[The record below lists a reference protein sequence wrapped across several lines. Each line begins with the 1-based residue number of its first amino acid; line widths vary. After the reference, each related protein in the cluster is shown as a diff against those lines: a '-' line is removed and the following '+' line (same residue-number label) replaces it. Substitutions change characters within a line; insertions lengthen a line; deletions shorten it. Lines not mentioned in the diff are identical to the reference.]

1 MTTKYAIIIPDGAA
15 DEPLEQFGNKT
26 VLEAANIPNLDK
38 ISRQGRLGIVRTIP
52 DGMDPGSDVA
62 QMSLLGYDPRKYYTG
77 RAPIEAV
84 ARNVQLSPDDWVF
97 RCNLITIADGKMAD
111 HSAGHISTE
120 EGTQLIE
127 ELNEQISNDKTR
139 LPEGKIRFYS
149 GVSYRHLLVLKGFDM
164 DVKTCPPHDYIG
176 QPVEKILPRGKG
188 ADFLIDLMMRS
199 QQFFQNHDINK
210 VRHDLGEN
218 EVNSIWL
225 WGQGKKA
232 KLESFEKRFKLKG
245 AAITAVD
252 LVRGLAKL
260 IGFDLIEVPGA
271 TGFIDTNFEGKGA
284 AAIKALDEYDIVV
297 VHIEAPDEAGHAGN
311 PELKKKAIEQ
321 IDKYVIGPVFN
332 AIQKYPSWRM
342 MVLPDHPTPVKTGAH
357 CADPVPFAIAG
368 SNVEGVFA
376 ADFSESNAAKSGLR
390 IDNGYE
396 LMEYFLKS

>member
-1 MTTKYAIIIPDGAA
+1 VSTKYAIIIPDGAA

-26 VLEAANIPNLDK
+26 PLEVADTPNMDK
-38 ISRQGRLGIVRTIP
+38 ISERGRLGMVRTVP
-52 DGMDPGSDVA
+52 EGMEPGSDVA

-84 ARNVQLSPDDWVF
+84 ARNVQLSPEDWVF
-97 RCNLITIADGKMAD
+97 RCNLVTIADGKMAD

-120 EGTQLIE
+120 EGAQLIE
-127 ELNEQISNDKTR
+127 ELNEQVANDKV
-139 LPEGKIRFYS
+139 RFYT

-188 ADFLIDLMMRS
+188 AEFLIDLMMRS
-199 QQFFQNHDINK
+199 QQFFHNHDINK
-210 VRHDLGEN
+210 VRMDLGEN
-218 EVNSIWL
+218 QVSSIWL

-232 KLESFEKRFKLKG
+232 KLESFSKRFGLKG

-271 TGFIDTNFEGKGA
+271 TGFIDTNYEGKGA
-284 AAIKALDEYDIVV
+284 AAAKALKKYDIVV
-297 VHIEAPDEAGHAGN
+297 VHIEAPDEAGHSGN
-311 PELKKKAIEQ
+311 AESKKKAIEQ
-321 IDKYVIGPVFN
+321 IDKHVVGPVYE
-332 AIQKYPSWRM
+332 AIQKYPSWRI

-357 CADPVPFAIAG
+357 CGDPVPFAIAG
-368 SNVEGVFA
+368 ANVEGIFQA
-376 ADFSESNAAKSGLR
+376 PFSESNAAKSGLR